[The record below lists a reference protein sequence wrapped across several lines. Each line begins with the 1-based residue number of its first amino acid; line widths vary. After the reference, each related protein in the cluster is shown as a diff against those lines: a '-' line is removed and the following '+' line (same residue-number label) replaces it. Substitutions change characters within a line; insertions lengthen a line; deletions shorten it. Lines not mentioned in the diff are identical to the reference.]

1 MTGVQTCALPIYM
14 TMTNSQHH
22 YFRKMPMVEYRN
34 NEEKQGDFEQM
45 IPLIDA
51 YNILESDR
59 VNDKEQFVDAFLF
72 LTGIDLDSE
81 QAKKLKEERILMGYE
96 GAAAQYLS
104 KVMSESDIE
113 VLKDS
118 LKSDIH
124 RFSMIPD
131 LSDQTFGTNLS
142 GVAIRSEERRVGK
155 ECRSRWSPYH

>member
-1 MTGVQTCALPIYM
+1 MIYTYENTADSFLHM

-22 YFRKMPMVEYRN
+22 YFGKMPMVEYRN

-81 QAKKLKEERILMGYE
+81 QAKKLREERILMGYE
-96 GAAAQYLS
+96 GAAA
-104 KVMSESDIE
+104 
-113 VLKDS
+113 
-118 LKSDIH
+118 
-124 RFSMIPD
+124 
-131 LSDQTFGTNLS
+131 
-142 GVAIRSEERRVGK
+142 
-155 ECRSRWSPYH
+155 